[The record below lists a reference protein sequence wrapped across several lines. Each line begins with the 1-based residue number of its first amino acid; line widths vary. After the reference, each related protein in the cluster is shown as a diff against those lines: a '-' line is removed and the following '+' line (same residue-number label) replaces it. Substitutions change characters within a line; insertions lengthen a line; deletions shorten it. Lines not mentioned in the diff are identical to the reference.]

1 LRRIKKETYWQRCP
15 RKFFCGL
22 FLVFALQSSG
32 YAEPV
37 LGRDFLELETT
48 VEPSPGAP
56 VEVIEFFSYEC
67 RGCYLLGPDLDQW
80 FQSNLNRVDLAL
92 VPHISNRR
100 SLELARL
107 YYTLL
112 LMGELT
118 KLHYHVFRAIHDDG
132 WALWDTSEQYK
143 WVETQGVNL
152 DRFRETLSSDLLD
165 QRVSE
170 SLRLSEVYPVSV
182 TPTIMVGRRFWTTAS
197 MIQSRDRLSPILDY
211 LVDRMRR
218 K

>member
-1 LRRIKKETYWQRCP
+1 M
-15 RKFFCGL
+15 
-22 FLVFALQSSG
+22 
-32 YAEPV
+32 
-37 LGRDFLELETT
+37 
-48 VEPSPGAP
+48 
-56 VEVIEFFSYEC
+56 
-67 RGCYLLGPDLDQW
+67 LGPDLDQW
-80 FQSNLNRVDLAL
+80 FQSNLNRVELVL
-92 VPHISNRR
+92 VPYISNRR

-107 YYTLL
+107 FYTLL

-143 WVETQGVNL
+143 WVENQGVNL

-182 TPTIMVGRRFWTTAS
+182 TPTIMVGERFWTTAS